1 MTYDIIGIILS
12 LIVIGYMRYIDK
24 TNKRGW
30 KWLVFPIPILSI
42 AFYIAF
48 FKTWR

>member
-1 MTYDIIGIILS
+1 MTYDIIGIILC
-12 LIVIGYMRYIDK
+12 LIVLGYMKYINK

-30 KWLVFPIPILSI
+30 KWLIFPIPILSI

>member
-1 MTYDIIGIILS
+1 MEYDILGIILC
-12 LIVIGYMRYIDK
+12 LITFGYITYIDT

-30 KWLVFPIPILSI
+30 KWLIFPITLLSI

-48 FKTWR
+48 LK

>member
-1 MTYDIIGIILS
+1 MEYDILGIILC

-30 KWLVFPIPILSI
+30 KWLVFPIALSLI
-42 AFYIAF
+42 TFYIAF
-48 FKTWR
+48 LK

>member
-1 MTYDIIGIILS
+1 MGYDILGIILC
-12 LIVIGYMRYIDK
+12 LIAFGYMKYINK

-30 KWLVFPIPILSI
+30 KWLIFPIPLLSI